1 MKVYPV
7 MHALQGATLCM
18 VAQMGNFW
26 DIHGDWKYGND
37 LPDDIS
43 M

>member
-1 MKVYPV
+1 
-7 MHALQGATLCM
+7 M